1 MSQFEVITL
10 TLSVV
15 LGLSMSHL
23 LWAAAAAVRAR
34 KDLRLHGLPFLWA
47 ACIFFVHVQYWFA
60 AFAIDTLIEQWTWS
74 WYLQMLGL
82 GLLLF
87 ASGALILP
95 SESEQRSGDLLNDF
109 HDHGRLGLIPL
120 AGYHLLWI
128 PTAYR
133 IDQAT
138 FEAGNYANLALM
150 GLAVLGLSTRRV
162 SLQWASGAVFG
173 LVVVWASVFVWTGGS
188 L

>member
-1 MSQFEVITL
+1 MSQFEVVTL
-10 TLSVV
+10 TLSFV

-34 KDLRLHGLPFLWA
+34 NQLRLHWLPFLWA

-60 AFAIDTLIEQWTWS
+60 AFAIDRVIDEWTWS

-82 GLLLF
+82 GVLLF
-87 ASGALILP
+87 ASGALVLP
-95 SESEQRSGDLLNDF
+95 SESQQRSGDLLDDF
-109 HDHGRLGLIPL
+109 QEHGRLGLIPL
-120 AGYHLLWI
+120 AAYHLFWI

-133 IDQAT
+133 MDQAT
-138 FEAGNYANLALM
+138 FEAGNYANLALASFAVI
-150 GLAVLGLSTRRV
+150 GLTAKRV
-162 SLQWASGAVFG
+162 SVQWASGAAFA
-173 LVVVWASVFVWTGGS
+173 LVVVWASVFVWGGGS

>member
-1 MSQFEVITL
+1 MSQFDVISITL
-10 TLSVV
+10 SFV

-23 LWAAAAAVRAR
+23 LWATAATVRAR
-34 KDLRLHGLPFLWA
+34 GNLQLHPLPFLWA

-60 AFAIDTLIEQWTWS
+60 AFAINTMIDLWTWS

-82 GLLLF
+82 GILLF
-87 ASGALILP
+87 ASGALVLP
-95 SESEQRSGDLLNDF
+95 SESQQRSGNLIDDF
-109 HDHGRLGLIPL
+109 QEHGRLGLIPL
-120 AGYHLLWI
+120 AAYHLLWL

-133 IDQAT
+133 LDHAT
-138 FEAGNYANLALM
+138 FEAGNYANIALAALAIV
-150 GLAVLGLSTRRV
+150 GLTTRRV
-162 SLQWASGAVFG
+162 SIQWASGVAFA

>member
-10 TLSVV
+10 TLSFV

-34 KDLRLHGLPFLWA
+34 HELRLHWLPFAWA
-47 ACIFFVHVQYWFA
+47 ACIFFVHLQYWFA
-60 AFAIDTLIEQWTWS
+60 AFAIDRVIETWTWS
-74 WYLQMLGL
+74 WYLQILGL
-82 GLLLF
+82 GILLF

-95 SESEQRSGDLLNDF
+95 SESQQRSGDLLDDF
-109 HDHGRLGLIPL
+109 DIHGRLGLIPL
-120 AGYHLLWI
+120 ALYFGMWL
-128 PTAYR
+128 PMSYR

-138 FEAGNYANLALM
+138 LDPGNIANLV
-150 GLAVLGLSTRRV
+150 LAVLVGVGFVAKGRFVRF
-162 SLQWASGAVFG
+162 GAPLAVG
-173 LVVVWASVFVWTGGS
+173 GIVVWASVFVWGGGT

>member
-10 TLSVV
+10 TLSFV

-34 KDLRLHGLPFLWA
+34 RELRLRWLPFLWA

-60 AFAIDTLIEQWTWS
+60 AFAIDAIIDQWTWS
-74 WYLQMLGL
+74 WYLQLLTLGV
-82 GLLLF
+82 LLF
-87 ASGALILP
+87 ASGALVLP
-95 SESEQRSGDLLNDF
+95 SESQQRSGDLLDDF
-109 HDHGRLGLIPL
+109 KENGRLGLIPL
-120 AGYHLLWI
+120 VGYHLLWL

-138 FEAGNYANLALM
+138 FEAGSYANLALAA
-150 GLAVLGLSTRRV
+150 LAFIGFTAKRTSVQWV
-162 SLQWASGAVFG
+162 SVVAFG
-173 LVVVWASVFVWTGGS
+173 LIVVWASVFVWTGGS